1 MPHSGVLMNALACR
15 PTRRCSMSPAIARSA
30 LEDDAEPRLAHL
42 AARPVRCWIR
52 ASSQLR
58 HSCITAAMRR
68 ARAQSGTR
76 RAIPVERLN
85 HGAVRSPPLSTSR
98 HGYLQHPLHPPEV
111 HYLGSHVLQVC
122 LGNDTNLSAGP
133 LPFVREPQE
142 CANLPDREPKDSGT
156 PDEVQALEVAGSIQ
170 SVAARAT
177 SRSRQQ
183 TDPLVIADRLDVGPR
198 VFRQRPDGDVA
209 SRIHPLPLPRK
220 IPLEPV
226 VTPDFTLIT
235 TEKGGAH

>member
-15 PTRRCSMSPAIARSA
+15 PTRRWSMSPAIARSA

-76 RAIPVERLN
+76 RAVPVERLD

-98 HGYLQHPLHPPEV
+98 HGCLQHLLHPPEV
-111 HYLGSHVLQVC
+111 HYLGSHVFEVC
-122 LGNDTNLSAGP
+122 LCDDTDLGAGP
-133 LPFVREPQE
+133 LPCLREPQE
-142 CANLPDREPKDSGT
+142 PADLPD
-156 PDEVQALEVAGSIQ
+156 
-170 SVAARAT
+170 
-177 SRSRQQ
+177 
-183 TDPLVIADRLDVGPR
+183 
-198 VFRQRPDGDVA
+198 
-209 SRIHPLPLPRK
+209 
-220 IPLEPV
+220 
-226 VTPDFTLIT
+226 
-235 TEKGGAH
+235 